1 MHGELRLPMLNNKNM
16 KWFVAAALAV
26 ALNIGALG
34 APNRNPLPV
43 RYAKWLNQDVVYII
57 TDEERKAFLNLTA
70 DDQRDKFEDDFWE
83 VRNPGGSLNNNPYK
97 EEHYRRIDYANAHF
111 GRESN
116 TPGWMTDMGRTWILF
131 GKPTSQHAFTG
142 YSQIYPLELWFYDN
156 PVHSP
161 SLPSF
166 FYVLF
171 FIPGDI
177 GEYKF
182 YRPYLDGPLQLV
194 RGTQFN
200 TNADVYKF
208 LQPMGGDIAHA
219 SLSLVAGDPIDT
231 QNYQP
236 DMSSDMLVSKIQNFA
251 NDHFNREQLKT
262 YRAMRGLVTSRL
274 LVAGKDLTLSTLVL
288 TDPQQEKWLDYSVPI
303 DDEKMGVRTDDG
315 QFAINLRYSLLTG
328 SGTLILEDELQRKYP
343 AYQNSSAFSPLEIA
357 GRLPV
362 IPGKYQLEVE
372 VINHKTG
379 HSYRD
384 RESFAVPANG
394 QESWISGP
402 LLADSISS
410 VPHPSPTAPYQYF
423 GFQFHPLFR
432 LGSAMNRKLRVL
444 FQVYQAQPTD
454 GDLEYVLANVVQREA
469 RIIVTEHV
477 QASEFQNNLLLKSKS
492 LDTASLP
499 AGEYMLAVRLKSAQG
514 PVLASVNQRLHI
526 VSEPADASL
535 NFLSQPQTLATP
547 GLVDY
552 MRGLSAI
559 AQGENTAAQTY
570 LEHSVKLNPANP
582 FAKQFL
588 VQAYYR
594 QHHYK
599 DVSDLYGRSS
609 MKDFD
614 PSPEVLA
621 EIAVSLWDSGDPAQ
635 ARTVLK
641 TARGLFPEDSLLAAT
656 DKLLSHTKN

>member
-1 MHGELRLPMLNNKNM
+1 MLNNRNM
-16 KWFVAAALAV
+16 KWLVATLLVAALNSAALS
-26 ALNIGALG
+26 
-34 APNRNPLPV
+34 APNRNPLPA
-43 RYAKWLNQDVVYII
+43 RYSKWLNQDVTYII
-57 TDEERKAFLNLTA
+57 TDEERKAFLNLTT
-70 DDQRDKFEDDFWE
+70 DDQRDKFEEDFWQ
-83 VRNPGGSLNNNPYK
+83 VRNSGGSPAANPYK
-97 EEHYRRIDYANAHF
+97 EEHFRRIDYANAHF

-116 TPGWMTDMGRTWILF
+116 TSGWMTDMGRTWILF

-142 YSQIYPLELWFYDN
+142 YSQIYPLELWFYNN
-156 PVHSP
+156 PLNSP

-182 YRPYLDGPLQLV
+182 YRPFMDGPMQLV
-194 RGTQFN
+194 RGSQFN
-200 TNADVYKF
+200 TNKDVYKF

-236 DMSSDMLVSKIQNFA
+236 DMSSDMLISKIENFA
-251 NDHFNREQLKT
+251 NDHFNRQQLRTK
-262 YRAMRGLVTSRL
+262 RAMRGLVSSRL
-274 LVAGKDLTLSTLVL
+274 LVPGKDLTLSTLVL
-288 TDPQQEKWLDYSVPI
+288 TDPQQEKWLDYSIPI
-303 DDEKMGVRTDDG
+303 EDEKMGVRTEDG
-315 QFAINLRYSLLTG
+315 QFAIDLRYTLRTG
-328 SGTLILEDELQRKYP
+328 SGTLILEDELPRKYP
-343 AYQNSSAFSPLEIA
+343 AYQDSAAFSPLEIA

-372 VINHKTG
+372 VVNHKTG

-384 RESFAVPANG
+384 QESFTVPANG

-410 VPHPSPTAPYQYF
+410 VPHPSPTVPYQYF

-432 LGSAMNRKLRVL
+432 LESAAHRKLSVL
-444 FQVYQAQPTD
+444 FQVYQPEPSD
-454 GDLEYVLANVVQREA
+454 GDVEYVLANVAQREA
-469 RIIVTEHV
+469 RIIVSEHV
-477 QASEFQNNLLLKSKS
+477 QASEFQNHLLLKSKS
-492 LDTASLP
+492 LDTAALP
-499 AGEYMLAVRLKSAQG
+499 TGEYILAVQLKSTHG
-514 PVLASVNQRLHI
+514 PVLASITQRLHI
-526 VSEPADASL
+526 VAEPANAPL
-535 NFLSQPQTLATP
+535 NFLSQPQTLAVP

-552 MRGLSAI
+552 MRGLSAM
-559 AQGENTAAQTY
+559 AQGENTAAQGY
-570 LEHSVKLNPANP
+570 LERSVKLNPANA

-588 VQAYYR
+588 VQTYYR
-594 QHHYK
+594 QRHYK
-599 DVSDLYGRSS
+599 DVIDLYGRSS
-609 MKDFD
+609 IKDFD

-656 DKLLSHTKN
+656 DKLFTRQKN